1 MSFSLISNWVGC
13 TVLRLGSP
21 QAYFCP
27 VGKRLFWCRGQRHG
41 ADWGVEAC
49 LLHLLQVIL
58 PLAVFIPSYS
68 CQGEKK
74 GMSAC
79 FFWGFP
85 AQKIYCSLRLA
96 PTNCWILL
104 LCPFAFH
111 SWSCSH
117 FKALEK
123 TYWHCRKGDK
133 LASWAALTTKLPDF
147 VMVFFLNWCQKL
159 KDKFA

>member
-1 MSFSLISNWVGC
+1 MYCIETWVPAGLLLPSWQAS
-13 TVLRLGSP
+13 VLVQGPETRGRLGS
-21 QAYFCP
+21 
-27 VGKRLFWCRGQRHG
+27 GG
-41 ADWGVEAC
+41 
-49 LLHLLQVIL
+49 L
-58 PLAVFIPSYS
+58 PASLAASHIAF

-96 PTNCWILL
+96 PTNSWILL

-117 FKALEK
+117 FKALKK